1 MTPIRVLFAGLA
13 LTASMTLGSSSL
25 QAGNG
30 GTPPKKPTKAKPVS
44 APADVVLKL
53 PAGFHAQVFAEVQG
67 QPRHIVVTPGGDVY
81 VKLNRV
87 HNGMGI
93 MRLRDTDHD
102 GKADQVTGF
111 GNYGGTGI
119 ALKGNYLY
127 AASDEEIFRYQ
138 LNDKGEV
145 IDPEHPQRI
154 VTGLINRGE
163 HNSKSI
169 TLDNNGD
176 LYTNIGAYSNDC
188 QVKDRAVGSPGI
200 RPCPILDSAG
210 GIWKF
215 KDDKTDQT
223 YGDGTRYGTGFRNT
237 VGLDWNNQTN
247 SLFIMVH
254 GRDQLHD
261 NFPDLYTQEQGND
274 LPAETFYEVHQ
285 GTNGG
290 WPYAYWDQNKKQYIL
305 NPEYGGDG
313 KKTAGEDATPPILGF
328 PGHMAPDG
336 LLFYT
341 GNQFPARYKNGAF
354 ITFHG
359 SWNRQPEE
367 KGYFVAFVPFK
378 DGKPTGKWEVFA
390 DNFAGVSPI
399 TSPGKA
405 LHRPCGLAQGPD
417 GSIYVTDDTQRG
429 TIFKITYTGK

>member
-13 LTASMTLGSSSL
+13 FTASMTLGSSAL

-30 GTPPKKPTKAKPVS
+30 APAKKPSKPKPVS

-53 PAGFHAQVFAEVQG
+53 PAGFHAQVFAEG
-67 QPRHIVVTPGGDVY
+67 LKQPRHIVVTREGDVY
-81 VKLNRV
+81 VKLNRLQDG
-87 HNGMGI
+87 NGI
-93 MRLRDTDHD
+93 IRLRDTDHD

-111 GNYGGTGI
+111 GNYTGTGI

-127 AASDEEIFRYQ
+127 ATSDEEIFRYQ
-138 LNDKGEV
+138 LDDKDEV
-145 IDPEHPQRI
+145 VDPQHPQRI
-154 VTGLINRGE
+154 VTGLLNRHE
-163 HNSKSI
+163 HESKSI
-169 TLDNNGD
+169 ILDNDGN
-176 LYTNIGAYSNDC
+176 LYTNIGAYSNVC

-200 RPCPILDSAG
+200 SPCPILDSAG

-215 KDDKTDQT
+215 KADKTDQT
-223 YGDGTRYGTGFRNT
+223 YGDGGRYGTGFRNT

-261 NFPDLYTQEQGND
+261 NFPDLYTQDQGND

-313 KKTAGEDATPPILGF
+313 KKTAGEGAQAPVMGF

-367 KGYFVAFVPFK
+367 KGYYVVFVPFK

-390 DNFAGVSPI
+390 DNFAGTEHI

-417 GSIYVTDDTQRG
+417 GSIYVTDDAHG
-429 TIFKITYTGK
+429 TIFKISYTGK